1 MAAGDR
7 PLNVAVVGLGVGEHH
22 AVAYARLEACRVLWF
37 YDLDRAKAEAVHKT
51 LGQGGIAEDLDTLL
65 NDERVDV
72 VSLASFDDAHAEQV
86 IGALRQRKHL
96 FVEKPLCRTLDD
108 LAAIKTCWNEAGRPK
123 LESNLILRA
132 APLYKWVKDAIEG
145 GELGDIYAFDGDYLY
160 GRLHKITEGWRKN
173 VTDYSVMTGGGIH
186 LADLMLWLTGQRPSG
201 VTAVGNR
208 ICTRS
213 TAFGYDDFVATTY
226 RFDSGLVGRI
236 TANFGCVHSHQHVVR
251 IFGTRGTFISDDQG
265 PRMHRSRD
273 PETGPDRLDLS
284 PIAAGK
290 GDLIPEF
297 IRSIV
302 DGGETADRVQGNFDL
317 ISVCVAADKAL
328 ATGNEEKIQYV

>member
-22 AVAYARLEACRVLWF
+22 AVTYARLEACRVLWF
-37 YDLDRAKAEAVHKT
+37 YDLDRAKAEAVRKT
-51 LGQGGIAEDLDTLL
+51 LGQGSIAEDLDTLL

-72 VSLASFDDAHAEQV
+72 VSVASFDDAHAEQV

-132 APLYKWVKDAIEG
+132 APLYKWVKDAVDRD
-145 GELGDIYAFDGDYLY
+145 ELGKIYAFDGDYLY
-160 GRLHKITEGWRKN
+160 GRLHKITDGWRKN
-173 VTDYSVMTGGGIH
+173 VADYSVMTGGGIH
-186 LADLMLWLTGQRPSG
+186 LADLMLWLTGQRPCS
-201 VTAVGNR
+201 VTAVGSR
-208 ICTRS
+208 ISTRS

-226 RFDSGLVGRI
+226 RFESGLVGRI
-236 TANFGCVHSHQHVVR
+236 TANFGCVHRHQHVVR
-251 IFGTRGTFISDDQG
+251 IFGTEGTFISDDQG
-265 PRMHRSRD
+265 ARIHRSRD
-273 PETGPDRLDLS
+273 PETGPDRLDLA
-284 PIAAGK
+284 PVAAHK

-302 DGGETADRVQGNFDL
+302 DGGETGDRVQGNFDL